1 MITRL
6 VPFISYKDVTTGVNF
21 FVGKLG
27 FKIIYTEGE
36 PVTMGIVER
45 DNVQLFLQ
53 KHDQDGDPF
62 EPAYRIEVEDIDD
75 LYEEVRNNGRDAIH
89 PNTDGVS
96 KMPWGAKEFAVLDP
110 IANTCITFYEYK
122 SG

>member
-1 MITRL
+1 MLKRL

-36 PVTMGIVER
+36 PITMSIVER

-53 KHDQDGDPF
+53 RHSHDSDPF
-62 EPAYRIEVEDIDD
+62 EPAYRIEVEDINS
-75 LYEEVRNNGRDAIH
+75 LYEEIKDRGHDAIH
-89 PNTDGVS
+89 PNTDGVN